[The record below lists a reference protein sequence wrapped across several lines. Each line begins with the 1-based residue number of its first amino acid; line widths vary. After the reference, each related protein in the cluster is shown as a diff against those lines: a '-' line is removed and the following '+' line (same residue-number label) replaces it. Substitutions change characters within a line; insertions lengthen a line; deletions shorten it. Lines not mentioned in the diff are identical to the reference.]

1 MLGYQCCVQSIRIM
15 AHGVCLLR
23 ISIFFLETLKISCTR
38 RRAGLFIFWIFL
50 IWRYLFWILRWLF
63 RIYNFRFL
71 ERTESKN
78 SDNLTKLRNT
88 KNNAIYKYYFSKM
101 PRVGRLMGERKTGH
115 RTARRPHACSRLPHH
130 AACVPH
136 HACHRCNSRLDI
148 METPY

>member
-1 MLGYQCCVQSIRIM
+1 MLGYQCCSVQSIRIM

-78 SDNLTKLRNT
+78 SDNLTKLRNKKT
-88 KNNAIYKYYFSKM
+88 MQYTNIIF
-101 PRVGRLMGERKTGH
+101 RKCHASDTWWVREKPG
-115 RTARRPHACSRLPHH
+115 TAPPAAHTRAPGFPTTLHASHTILVTVATVAR
-130 AACVPH
+130 
-136 HACHRCNSRLDI
+136 I
-148 METPY
+148 